1 MFWLKPN
8 LQYISFI
15 GLKPDAIDV
24 SRQLA
29 NWTNLDFFLF
39 NDFTDLLYHDYV
51 RILFYA
57 KAILEKNSLKQK
69 QLIYKDLKPFVQ
81 KSGYV
86 KIYDVLEGLD
96 PLFSEYFSE

>member
-1 MFWLKPN
+1 MV
-8 LQYISFI
+8 FI
-15 GLKPDAIDV
+15 KTTFAIIY
-24 SRQLA
+24 LA
-29 NWTNLDFFLF
+29 NGKKNIGDFEVTNSEF

>member
-39 NDFTDLLYHDYV
+39 FGGGRFVGKLNQLL
-51 RILFYA
+51 
-57 KAILEKNSLKQK
+57 
-69 QLIYKDLKPFVQ
+69 
-81 KSGYV
+81 
-86 KIYDVLEGLD
+86 
-96 PLFSEYFSE
+96 